1 MKSRRQT
8 SGQGAK
14 GAKPMKRNIVNI
26 HEDKCNGCGLCVSA
40 CHEGAIQLV
49 SGKAKLIHD
58 MYCDGLGDCLP
69 ACPMD
74 AIEIIEREAA
84 EYSQEAVD
92 QLLEVKKTA
101 MPLDGSHECSCSGG
115 EGHGHGGHGHEHG
128 HHGGGGCP
136 GSQAMK
142 IQREAMKPAVAKD
155 SGILPT
161 ADPIQIFNAS
171 KESSASN
178 SGNGQEQVSELV
190 NWPVQIKLV
199 NTRAD
204 YFKDANLL
212 IAADCTAFSYANFH
226 RDFVKDRIVLI
237 GCPKL
242 DDNQFYAEKLAE
254 LFAVN
259 EIKSITVLRMEV
271 PCCAGIVQS
280 VKSAILK
287 SQKIVPYNEVT
298 IKLNGEIL

>member
-1 MKSRRQT
+1 
-8 SGQGAK
+8 
-14 GAKPMKRNIVNI
+14 MKRNIVQI
-26 HEDKCNGCGLCVSA
+26 HEDKCNGCGLCVTA

-49 SGKAKLIHD
+49 GGKAKLISD
-58 MYCDGLGDCLP
+58 IYCDGLGDCLP

-92 QLLEVKKTA
+92 QLLAAKKTA
-101 MPLDGSHECSCSGG
+101 MPLDAGHECSCSGG
-115 EGHGHGGHGHEHG
+115 GEGHGHGHGHAHG
-128 HHGGGGCP
+128 MHTFDGVKSVGGGCP
-136 GSQAMK
+136 GSRAMN
-142 IQREAMKPAVAKD
+142 IQRDEMKTKAPAAPAAE
-155 SGILPT
+155 SQA
-161 ADPIQIFNAS
+161 AD
-171 KESSASN
+171 
-178 SGNGQEQVSELV
+178 QVSELV

-199 NTRAD
+199 NPKAE
-204 YFKDANLL
+204 YFAGANLL
-212 IAADCTAFSYANFH
+212 IAADCTAFAYANFH

-254 LFAVN
+254 IFAGN
-259 EIKSITVLRMEV
+259 DIKSITVLRMEV

-280 VKSAILK
+280 VKSAILN

-298 IKLNGEIL
+298 VKLNGEIL

>member
-1 MKSRRQT
+1 
-8 SGQGAK
+8 
-14 GAKPMKRNIVNI
+14 MKRNIVQI

-49 SGKAKLIHD
+49 SGKAKLISD
-58 MYCDGLGDCLP
+58 VYCDGLGDCLP

-74 AIEIIEREAA
+74 AIEIIEREADA
-84 EYSQEAVD
+84 YSQEAVD

-101 MPLDGSHECSCSGG
+101 MPLDSAHECSCSGG
-115 EGHGHGGHGHEHG
+115 HVPGGHVPGAGHALGAGHA
-128 HHGGGGCP
+128 HHGSGGGCP
-136 GSQAMK
+136 GSKAMS
-142 IQREAMKPAVAKD
+142 IQREEMNTKTP

-161 ADPIQIFNAS
+161 ADPVQLFQAS
-171 KESSASN
+171 KASSPAAAS
-178 SGNGQEQVSELV
+178 SEQVSELV
-190 NWPVQIKLV
+190 NWPVQLKLV

-204 YFKDANLL
+204 YFKNAHLL
-212 IAADCTAFSYANFH
+212 IAADCTAFAYANFH

-242 DDNQFYAEKLAE
+242 DDNQLYAEKMAE
-254 LFAVN
+254 LFEVN

-271 PCCAGIVQS
+271 PCCSGIVQS

>member
-1 MKSRRQT
+1 
-8 SGQGAK
+8 
-14 GAKPMKRNIVNI
+14 MKRRIVQI

-49 SGKAKLIHD
+49 SGKAKLISD
-58 MYCDGLGDCLP
+58 VYCDGLGDCLP
-69 ACPMD
+69 ACPVD

-92 QLLEVKKTA
+92 QLLEVKKSA
-101 MPLDGSHECSCSGG
+101 MPLDGSHECSCGG
-115 EGHGHGGHGHEHG
+115 VGHDHKPGAGLQAFDGVKSS
-128 HHGGGGCP
+128 GGGCP
-136 GSQAMK
+136 GSRAMS
-142 IQREAMKPAVAKD
+142 IQRDEMKEKAPVKSEMAAT
-155 SGILPT
+155 S
-161 ADPIQIFNAS
+161 
-171 KESSASN
+171 
-178 SGNGQEQVSELV
+178 EQVSELV

-199 NTRAD
+199 NPKAE
-204 YFKDANLL
+204 YFSGANLL
-212 IAADCTAFSYANFH
+212 VAADCTAFAYANFH

-254 LFAVN
+254 IFEGN
-259 EIKSITVLRMEV
+259 DIKSITVLRMEV
-271 PCCAGIVQS
+271 PCCSGIVQS

>member
-1 MKSRRQT
+1 
-8 SGQGAK
+8 
-14 GAKPMKRNIVNI
+14 MKRKIVNI

-92 QLLEVKKTA
+92 QLLEVKKSA
-101 MPLDGSHECSCSGG
+101 MPLDGSHECSCSSGG
-115 EGHGHGGHGHEHG
+115 EGHGHGEGHKGGHG

-142 IQREAMKPAVAKD
+142 IQREAMKPVEAAKTSAV
-155 SGILPT
+155 LPT
-161 ADPIQIFNAS
+161 ADPVQVFKAS
-171 KESSASN
+171 KAAGSSSTE
-178 SGNGQEQVSELV
+178 NGQEQVSELV

-199 NTRAD
+199 NTRAE

-212 IAADCTAFSYANFH
+212 IAADCTAFAYANFH

-254 LFAVN
+254 LFEIN
-259 EIKSITVLRMEV
+259 DIKSITVLRMEV
-271 PCCAGIVQS
+271 PCCSGIVQS

>member
-1 MKSRRQT
+1 
-8 SGQGAK
+8 
-14 GAKPMKRNIVNI
+14 MKRKIVNI

-115 EGHGHGGHGHEHG
+115 GEKGQGHHGEHGHHGGHGERGHHG
-128 HHGGGGCP
+128 HGGGGCP

-142 IQREAMKPAVAKD
+142 IQREGAQPTVMSKD
-155 SGILPT
+155 SAVLPT
-161 ADPIQIFNAS
+161 ADPVQVFQAS
-171 KESSASN
+171 SSA
-178 SGNGQEQVSELV
+178 GNATDHKGQEQVSELV

-204 YFKDANLL
+204 YFKGANLL
-212 IAADCTAFSYANFH
+212 IAADCTAFAYANFH

-254 LFAVN
+254 LFEIN

-271 PCCAGIVQS
+271 PCCSGIVQS

>member
-1 MKSRRQT
+1 
-8 SGQGAK
+8 
-14 GAKPMKRNIVNI
+14 MKRKIINI

-92 QLLEVKKTA
+92 QLLEVKKSA

-115 EGHGHGGHGHEHG
+115 GEGHGQGHHGHSGGHG
-128 HHGGGGCP
+128 HHGGGCP
-136 GSQAMK
+136 GSKAMK
-142 IQREAMKPAVAKD
+142 IQREEMKPVEKI
-155 SGILPT
+155 STVLPT
-161 ADPIQIFNAS
+161 ADPV
-171 KESSASN
+171 
-178 SGNGQEQVSELV
+178 QEQVSELV

-199 NTRAD
+199 NTRAE
-204 YFKDANLL
+204 YFKNANLL
-212 IAADCTAFSYANFH
+212 IAADCTAFAYANFH

-254 LFAVN
+254 LFEVN
-259 EIKSITVLRMEV
+259 DIKSITVLRMEV
-271 PCCAGIVQS
+271 PCCSGIVQS

>member
-1 MKSRRQT
+1 MKFLQGR
-8 SGQGAK
+8 GQK
-14 GAKPMKRNIVNI
+14 NMKRKIINI

-49 SGKAKLIHD
+49 GGKAKLIHD

-92 QLLEVKKTA
+92 QLSEVKKTA

-115 EGHGHGGHGHEHG
+115 EGKGRENNG
-128 HHGGGGCP
+128 HHGHRGHSGGGCP
-136 GSQAMK
+136 GSQAVK
-142 IQREAMKPAVAKD
+142 IQRSEVKTLKPE
-155 SGILPT
+155 ILPT
-161 ADPIQIFNAS
+161 ADPVQVFQDSKAVDNANG
-171 KESSASN
+171 EN
-178 SGNGQEQVSELV
+178 SQEQVSELV

-199 NTRAD
+199 NTSAE

-212 IAADCTAFSYANFH
+212 IAADCTAFAYANFH

-254 LFAVN
+254 LFEKN

-271 PCCAGIVQS
+271 PCCSGIVQS